1 MKQAHRMKRRERLD
15 EGKQQPSVKSG
26 ALRQKGE
33 TNSTDET
40 KALLE
45 HRAERMKCPN
55 AGIAL

>member
-1 MKQAHRMKRRERLD
+1 MKQAHRMRRRERLA
-15 EGKQQPSVKSG
+15 EGEQQPSVKSG
-26 ALRQKGE
+26 TLRQKGE

-45 HRAERMKCPN
+45 YRAEHMKRPN